1 MTARFCGTCGATISQ
16 DDAAPRNWLGRT
28 WVVVAVALVMAI
40 AIPGSIYLNY
50 ELGRRLQLCQ
60 SALTMRE
67 QAVRFNG
74 FTVEWAIEAANH
86 PDIVAQLR
94 TYCGMS

>member
-1 MTARFCGTCGATISQ
+1 M
-16 DDAAPRNWLGRT
+16 GRT

-67 QAVRFNG
+67 QAVRING
-74 FTVEWAIEAANH
+74 ITVEWARVASSH
-86 PDIVAQLR
+86 PDVVAQLR

>member
-60 SALTMRE
+60 SALTMRD
-67 QAVRFNG
+67 QIVRSYEARIG
-74 FTVEWAIEAANH
+74 WPTVASKH
-86 PDIVAQLR
+86 PDVVAQLW

>member
-60 SALTMRE
+60 SALTMRDE
-67 QAVRFNG
+67 ILRSYKIPIGWPAVEVG
-74 FTVEWAIEAANH
+74 H
-86 PDIVAQLR
+86 PDVGAQLR

>member
-1 MTARFCGTCGATISQ
+1 M
-16 DDAAPRNWLGRT
+16 GRT

-60 SALTMRE
+60 SALTMRD
-67 QAVRFNG
+67 QIVRSYNAPIG
-74 FTVEWAIEAANH
+74 WPDVASQH

>member
-60 SALTMRE
+60 SALTMRDLI
-67 QAVRFNG
+67 VRKNENPIG
-74 FTVEWAIEAANH
+74 WTHVASRH
-86 PDIVAQLR
+86 PDVVAQLR